1 MEWNLERTNWQI
13 GAKDEM
19 LLETEKET
27 GMFSPTVSIL
37 LEFHKR
43 VQKKNFTRNAGG
55 IGRQPMV
62 LARILLFSLTIPNW
76 DTTIKSPKKIDD
88 TEKIWIRLAEPFLI
102 IVMLH
107 QNFPRPFSFFL
118 MPF

>member
-1 MEWNLERTNWQI
+1 MRSRDHGCGELQWNLERTNWQI
-13 GAKDEM
+13 CAKDEM

-55 IGRQPMV
+55 IDHQPMV
-62 LARILLFSLTIPNW
+62 LARILLFSLTIPN
-76 DTTIKSPKKIDD
+76 
-88 TEKIWIRLAEPFLI
+88 
-102 IVMLH
+102 
-107 QNFPRPFSFFL
+107 
-118 MPF
+118 